1 MKSYIINQKLIQK
14 LNQEESGWG
23 GEGEMSTIIIS

>member
-1 MKSYIINQKLIQK
+1 MKSHTIELIQK
-14 LNQEESGWG
+14 LNQEESGEG